1 MQFPRTGFFNEQLVS
16 VTVLCNS
23 PVWQFISICHKLFKQ
38 QDGLIKVSKP
48 VIIYMRVKVLVA
60 QSCLTLCDPINHSLS
75 DPSIHGILQGRI
87 LAWVAM
93 SFSTGSSQPR
103 D

>member
-60 QSCLTLCDPINHSLS
+60 QSCHTVMTP
-75 DPSIHGILQGRI
+75 
-87 LAWVAM
+87 
-93 SFSTGSSQPR
+93 
-103 D
+103 